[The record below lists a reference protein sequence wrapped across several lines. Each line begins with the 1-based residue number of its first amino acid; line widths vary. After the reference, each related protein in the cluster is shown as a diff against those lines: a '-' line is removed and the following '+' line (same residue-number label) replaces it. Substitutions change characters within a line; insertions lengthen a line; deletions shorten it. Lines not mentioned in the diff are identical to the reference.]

1 MGFLSRAFVPRGVRR
16 AAHPVRTTKNAL
28 TPRSVKS
35 VRRALHPIDNT
46 TYAITRSLTTKKR
59 HAGGATTTVYHHG
72 NCSINHRSQE
82 TAAKCRRDF

>member
-16 AAHPVRTTKNAL
+16 AAHPVRTAKNAL

-46 TYAITRSLTTKKR
+46 TYAITRSLTSKKR
-59 HAGGATTTVYHHG
+59 HVSTASTVYRHG
-72 NCSINHRSQE
+72 NCTINHRSQE